1 MILFLATKDC
11 LQPWAVVAAAEAEEE
26 PIPSAGV
33 RFLKIKYKKSVLD
46 IFSIFLLRVLDVLA
60 KKMES
65 FVEYLIAVRY
75 SNGQYKKSN
84 GLG

>member
-26 PIPSAGV
+26 PRPEAGA

-46 IFSIFLLRVLDVLA
+46 IFLFFLGVLDVLA